1 MIYIM
6 VNQWVEFVKE
16 YAKKN
21 NISYG
26 HAIKEAGPAYHSMK
40 KRGKSTLRGKGLED
54 LPDELQNEIGDNL
67 NINSLQN
74 LASTNQGTQ
83 RNEYIGK
90 NLQRKSNFNRMTT
103 VANRL
108 EQMFDDVMSTND
120 MDEFNEYY
128 RTVVG
133 VLYQFSIFQRDD
145 FKFLN
150 EQQRVSFRESQ
161 GNLQE
166 SVNLMNRLVYDNN
179 RRRRARR
186 ARDGAP

>member
-40 KRGKSTLRGKGLED
+40 KRDKGLED

-67 NINSLQN
+67 HIISLQN
-74 LASTNQGTQ
+74 LASTNQETQ

-90 NLQRKSNFNRMTT
+90 NLERKSNFNRMTT

-108 EQMFDDVMSTND
+108 EQMFDGVMSTND